1 MIICIILLY
10 DHVPLTAPGA
20 PPEIFTTQSTAT
32 STVTLS
38 WTPPPKDRQYGEI
51 IEYFITYRI
60 TPNGAISE
68 RTVNSL
74 GANLTGLL
82 PATNYTITIAAVNN
96 VGRSP
101 FMEIRSQITID
112 DGEFDN

>member
-20 PPEIFTTQSTAT
+20 PPETFTTQSTVI
-32 STVTLS
+32 STITLS
-38 WTPPPKDRQYGEI
+38 WTPPPMDRQYGEI

-82 PATNYTITIAAVNN
+82 SATEYIITITAVNN
-96 VGRSP
+96 IGRSP
-101 FMEIRSQITID
+101 FIETRSQITID
-112 DGEFDN
+112 DGKFDN